1 MYLCES
7 FGNATRID
15 YGTGHETNFIAFL
28 CCLDLVGVVNKSDD
42 RALILALFQR
52 YLVLVRRLQIDY
64 KMEPAG
70 SHGVHS
76 LDDYQFLC
84 FLYGSIQLGSQGD
97 LQPADF
103 PKPEVVEAHK
113 DKVDTDDLMNLP
125 LNEISVHV
133 PSSNRLHKQGQN
145 GPFLRTQ
152 LHSMGRFGSSPLG

>member
-15 YGTGHETNFIAFL
+15 YGTGHETNFLAFL
-28 CCLDLVGVVNKSDD
+28 CCLDLVGAVNKNDD

-52 YLVLVRRLQIDY
+52 YLILVRRLQLDY
-64 KMEPAG
+64 RMEPAG

-84 FLYGSIQLGSQGD
+84 FLYGSIQLGSQGE

-103 PKPEVVEAHK
+103 PKPDIISAHK
-113 DKVDTDDLMNLP
+113 DKVFFFLFASAKYNFQ
-125 LNEISVHV
+125 VHV
-133 PSSNRLHKQGQN
+133 STSNRLHKQGEN
-145 GPFLRTQ
+145 WTVLRT
-152 LHSMGRFGSSPLG
+152 

>member
-15 YGTGHETNFIAFL
+15 YGTGHETNFLAFL
-28 CCLDLVGVVNKSDD
+28 CCLDLVGAVNKNDD

-52 YLVLVRRLQIDY
+52 YLILVRRLQLDY
-64 KMEPAG
+64 RMEPAG

-84 FLYGSIQLGSQGD
+84 FLYGSIQLGSQGE

-103 PKPEVVEAHK
+103 PKPEILKAHK
-113 DKVDTDDLMNLP
+113 DKVRVHQ
-125 LNEISVHV
+125 LNKFIQIILVHV
-133 PSSNRLHKQGQN
+133 STSNRLHKQGEN
-145 GPFLRTQ
+145 WSILRTQ
-152 LHSMGRFGSSPLG
+152 LSTVGRFWLSSMG